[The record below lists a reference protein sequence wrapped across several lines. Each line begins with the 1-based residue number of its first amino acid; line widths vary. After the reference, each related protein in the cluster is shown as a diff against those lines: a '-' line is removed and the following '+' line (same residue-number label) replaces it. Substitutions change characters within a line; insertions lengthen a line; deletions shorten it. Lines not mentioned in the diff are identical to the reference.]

1 MIRLLAV
8 FAILLLGAGLTLAV
22 VFLIGT
28 SKPAGPPAPAAMW
41 LRRMWAGD
49 RIDDPRHVRMRYALL
64 LGGAAAAAL
73 TWLLTGWPVGAA
85 IALIAVP
92 GLPWLLS
99 AAGAEKRAIARLGAL
114 EAWTRRVGDYV
125 HNGLGLQ
132 AAIVAS
138 ARTTTVP
145 LIGSEVR
152 NLAVRLQAGVDPDA
166 ALRAFADELDDYS
179 CDEVVA
185 PLILQLADAGDGLHN
200 ALVDIAHAIQEEITT
215 RATVDSERARARFT
229 VKFLTVATG
238 VVALFGV
245 FNAGAALAY
254 GSFLGQIILGV
265 LALVYVLLMLW
276 IRSLSLPERRPR
288 LLGWNPPGPAGPSVA
303 ATEGS
308 RA

>member
-1 MIRLLAV
+1 MIELLAI
-8 FAILLLGAGLTLAV
+8 FALLLLGGGMALAV
-22 VFLIGT
+22 TFGVGT
-28 SKPAGPPAPAAMW
+28 RKPAGPPSPTALW
-41 LRRMWAGD
+41 LRRMVTGD
-49 RIDDPRHVRMRYALL
+49 RVNDPSRVRLRAALV
-64 LGGAAAAAL
+64 LGGVAAAAA
-73 TWLLTGWPVGAA
+73 TWFLTGWPVGSV

-99 AAGAEKRAIARLGAL
+99 AAGAEKRSIAKLNAL

-145 LIGSEVR
+145 LIGPEVR
-152 NLAVRLQAGVDPDA
+152 NLAARLQAGVDPEA
-166 ALRAFADELDDYS
+166 ALRGFADELDDYS

-215 RATVDSERARARFT
+215 RSTVDSERARARFT

-238 VVALFGV
+238 VVVLFGAL
-245 FNAGAALAY
+245 NAGAAAAY
-254 GSFLGQIILGV
+254 GSFFGQVLLGV
-265 LALVYVLLMLW
+265 LAAVYVGLMLW

-288 LLGWNPPGPAGPSVA
+288 LLGGPPV
-303 ATEGS
+303 EGS
-308 RA
+308 AA

>member
-1 MIRLLAV
+1 MIELLAI
-8 FAILLLGAGLTLAV
+8 FALLLLGGGMALAV
-22 VFLIGT
+22 TFLVGT
-28 SKPAGPPAPAAMW
+28 RKPAGPPSPAALW
-41 LRRMWAGD
+41 VRRMVTGD
-49 RIDDPRHVRMRYALL
+49 RLDDPAHVRLRAALVL
-64 LGGAAAAAL
+64 SGVAAGAA
-73 TWLLTGWPVGAA
+73 TWFLTGWPVGAV

-99 AAGAEKRAIARLGAL
+99 AAGAEKRSIARLGAL

-145 LIGSEVR
+145 LIGTEVR
-152 NLAVRLQAGVDPDA
+152 NLAVRLQAGVAPEA

-215 RATVDSERARARFT
+215 RSTVDSERARARFT

-238 VVALFGV
+238 VVALFGA
-245 FNAGAALAY
+245 FNAGAAMAY
-254 GSFLGQIILGV
+254 GTVLGQILLAV
-265 LALVYVLLMLW
+265 LALVYIALMLW

-288 LLGWNPPGPAGPSVA
+288 LLSGPPVERGAV
-303 ATEGS
+303 
-308 RA
+308 

>member
-1 MIRLLAV
+1 MIQLLAI
-8 FAILLLGAGLTLAV
+8 FALLMLGGGMVLAV
-22 VFLIGT
+22 TFGVGT
-28 SKPAGPPAPAAMW
+28 RKPAGPPSPTMLW
-41 LRRMWAGD
+41 LRRMATGD
-49 RIDDPRHVRMRYALL
+49 RIDDPGHVRLRAALV
-64 LGGAAAAAL
+64 LGGVFAAAAI
-73 TWLLTGWPVGAA
+73 WFLTGWPVGAA
-85 IALIAVP
+85 IAFIAVP

-99 AAGAEKRAIARLGAL
+99 ASGAEKRAIAKLGAL
-114 EAWTRRVGDYV
+114 EAWTRRIGDYV

-152 NLAVRLQAGVDPDA
+152 NLAVRLQAGVDPAA

-215 RATVDSERARARFT
+215 RSTVDSERARARFT

-238 VVALFGV
+238 VVALFGA
-245 FNAGAALAY
+245 FNAGAAKVY
-254 GSFLGQIILGV
+254 GTAFGQILLAV
-265 LALVYVLLMLW
+265 LAAVYIALMLW

-288 LLGWNPPGPAGPSVA
+288 LLGGVPAGGGTP
-303 ATEGS
+303 
-308 RA
+308 